1 MTSTDRPRTD
11 SPPTDRPH
19 PARAQPPLAPRHP
32 HVLCAH
38 GKERVDDWY
47 WLRDRDNPEVIAYLE
62 AENEYAA
69 AVLSPTERLQEEL
82 FESIRSRV
90 VETDA
95 GAAIRHGPWW
105 YFTRTFE
112 GRQYPLLCRLP
123 DTNRSLDAE
132 RITQS
137 TRSGT
142 ASGESVLL
150 DENDLATGD
159 YMAVG
164 VLDIS
169 PDHRLLA
176 YAVDHDGSEL
186 YTLKFRDLG
195 TGDQLPDEIE
205 GVYYGSAWSTDNST
219 FYYMRPDEAMRPYQV
234 WRHRLGATGSD
245 EDELVFEENDERFFV
260 SVALSRTETRILIHS
275 ASSTTSEAL
284 WVDAADPSGDATII
298 LPREDGV
305 EYDVEH
311 DGNSWLVRTNRAAPD
326 GSPRTNFALFR
337 IRESSHDPSELEEVI
352 AHRADVTLESAD
364 AFAAHMVVWERH
376 QADGLERLRIVP
388 RSGTGEHI
396 VEQAEPVYTLSPES
410 NPEWDSTSYRFGY
423 TSLAVPASSIE
434 YDLNTRER
442 RAVWT
447 QLVRGFD
454 PGAYRTERLWA
465 EAPDGTLVPI
475 SLVAPKNA
483 PLDGSAPCLLY
494 GYGAYQVP
502 VDPSFSAV
510 RANVMERG
518 VTFAIAHIRGGG
530 DLGRSWY
537 EMGRLEYKANT
548 FSDFIAAAT
557 FLIESGRVDQGKL
570 VARGGSAGGLLMGAV
585 TNMRPDLWRAV
596 VAEVPFVDVVTT
608 MCDPSLPLTVTE
620 WDEWGDPLHD
630 EGAYDR
636 MLSYSPYDNV
646 EPKDYPS
653 MFVTAGLNDPRV
665 GFWEPAKWVAKLRSV
680 GAGKGDN
687 PILLRTEMGA
697 GHRGS
702 TGRYNSWRDE
712 ARVQAFTL
720 WQMGLA

>member
-19 PARAQPPLAPRHP
+19 TARAQPPLAPRHP
-32 HVLCAH
+32 HVLSTH

-69 AVLSPTERLQEEL
+69 AVLSPTEKLQQEL

-142 ASGESVLL
+142 ASGETVLL

-159 YMAVG
+159 YMAIG

-186 YTLKFRDLG
+186 FKLKFRDLG
-195 TGDQLPDEIE
+195 TGDELPDEIE

-260 SVALSRTETRILIHS
+260 SVALTRTETRIVIHS

-284 WVDAADPSGDATII
+284 WVDAADPRGDATII

-311 DGNSWLVRTNRAAPD
+311 DGDSWLVRTNRAAPD

-337 IRESSHDPSELEEVI
+337 LRESSHSPAELEEVI
-352 AHRADVTLESAD
+352 AHRGDVTLESAD
-364 AFAAHMVVWERH
+364 AFSPHMVVWERH

-388 RSGTGEHI
+388 RSGTGQHI
-396 VEQAEPVYTLSPES
+396 VEQAEPVYTLSAES

-423 TSLAVPASSIE
+423 TSLAVPSSSIE
-434 YDLNTRER
+434 YDLTTRAR

-465 EAPDGTLVPI
+465 EAPDGTLVPL

-502 VDPSFSAV
+502 VDPSFSPV
-510 RANVMERG
+510 RANLMERG

-537 EMGRLEYKANT
+537 EMGRLEHKANT

-557 FLIESGRVDQGKL
+557 FLIESGRVDEATL
-570 VARGGSAGGLLMGAV
+570 VARGGSAGGLLVGAV

-630 EGAYDR
+630 EVAYDR

-646 EPKDYPS
+646 EPTDYPS

-702 TGRYNSWRDE
+702 TGRYNTWRDE
-712 ARVQAFTL
+712 ARVQAFML